1 MKKILLLL
9 VPILLLFL
17 CGCSEEIYIHCNCAK
32 VIADMQL
39 SGIQTDTTESDTTNA
54 VTETQSIT
62 TEQNIDTTPVMSEA
76 LTEEIER
83 AKNEL
88 KDKGWKNID
97 VIEGH
102 HHYFNK
108 WAYMDDLAGVY
119 EIGYNYTL
127 YSVFGTTEIIPVYFE
142 TDSTISVIISI
153 VCDNVTGDTQRIDVY
168 YASSYGR
175 NLDGVYLRS
184 WAKKFSK
191 GYQDVC
197 YADDSDLQY
206 YFHPEPTPHV

>member
-1 MKKILLLL
+1 MKKSLLLL
-9 VPILLLFL
+9 VPIILVLLS
-17 CGCSEEIYIHCNCAK
+17 GCSEEIHIHCDCAE
-32 VIADMQL
+32 VIMSA
-39 SGIQTDTTESDTTNA
+39 IKADTTEADTTNA
-54 VTETQSIT
+54 VTETQAVT
-62 TEQNIDTTPVMSEA
+62 TEQNVDIPPVVSDS
-76 LTEEIER
+76 LNKEIEK

-88 KDKGWKNID
+88 KDKGWKDID

-127 YSVFGTTEIIPVYFE
+127 YSVFGTTEINPVYFE

-175 NLDGVYLRS
+175 NLDGVYLRN
-184 WAKKFSK
+184 WANRLSK
-191 GYQDVC
+191 DYQDVC

-206 YFHPEPTPHV
+206 YFHSEPTPHV